1 MYKIGSSS
9 KHLELNDELFA
20 QYALAGI
27 QVMEL
32 AMSLERF
39 LSLDYNKIKELA
51 DKHSVEIVSVHLP
64 CGDCDPS
71 RNESYD
77 YTMGIY
83 RTIIEKAS
91 AIGVHRYI
99 VHTGVSS
106 NDPDERTYALNVAK
120 KNLSDIA
127 DMAAEY
133 GSVIA
138 VEVLPRTCLGRNSD
152 EILEL
157 ISLNDKLMVC
167 FDTNHLLKEDS
178 TEFIRKVGKRIVT
191 THVSDYDF
199 VDEKHWLP
207 GTGMINWD
215 RLINT
220 LIEVGYNGPWMHEV
234 DFEYSDV
241 LGRDITFED
250 LADKVNT
257 ILAPHFE

>member
-9 KHLELNDELFA
+9 KHLELNDELFDR
-20 QYALAGI
+20 YALAGI
-27 QVMEL
+27 QVMEI

-39 LSLDYNKIKELA
+39 MSVDYNKLKALA

-64 CGDCDPS
+64 CDACDPS
-71 RNESYD
+71 TNEAYD
-77 YTMGIY
+77 YTMRIY

-91 AIGVHRYI
+91 SIGIHRFV
-99 VHTGVSS
+99 VHTGNAS
-106 NDPDERTYALNVAK
+106 NDPDERSYRMNIAK
-120 KNLSDIA
+120 NNLSRLA

-133 GSVIA
+133 DSVIA

-207 GTGMINWD
+207 GTGMIDWD
-215 RLINT
+215 RLIDT
-220 LIEVGYNGPWMHEV
+220 LIEVGYNGPWMYEV

-241 LGRDITFED
+241 LGRDITFDD
-250 LADKVNT
+250 LAEKVKT
-257 ILAPHFE
+257 ILEPHFK